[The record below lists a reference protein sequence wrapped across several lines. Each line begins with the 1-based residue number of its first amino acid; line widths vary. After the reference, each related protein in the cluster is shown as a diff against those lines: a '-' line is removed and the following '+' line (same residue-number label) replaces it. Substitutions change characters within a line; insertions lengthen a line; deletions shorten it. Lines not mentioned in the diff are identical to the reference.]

1 MIYEFIF
8 VQAPRRRF
16 DLEHSFG
23 HISPHV
29 PEKGGVETSMETMAK
44 IMGINFYPGYQLLP
58 YRIEHKI
65 KFSAQVKWLEIS

>member
-8 VQAPRRRF
+8 VQAPRKRF

-29 PEKGGVETSMETMAK
+29 PEKGGVETGKETLMIEYYYHFAQAK
-44 IMGINFYPGYQLLP
+44 L
-58 YRIEHKI
+58 
-65 KFSAQVKWLEIS
+65 V

>member
-8 VQAPRRRF
+8 VQAPRKRF

-29 PEKGGVETSMETMAK
+29 PEKGGVETDDEILS
-44 IMGINFYPGYQLLP
+44 IVYSILLKL
-58 YRIEHKI
+58 IW
-65 KFSAQVKWLEIS
+65 FEIWQFG